1 MVCVGCVFDCED
13 VFVSEVAVT
22 GVVAAIDVDVVGL
35 PNYLIIGDGR
45 DEE

>member
-1 MVCVGCVFDCED
+1 M
-13 VFVSEVAVT
+13 SEVAVT